1 VTEAVPPTSNAATHR
16 YPVAAMTA
24 IVLASLV
31 VLMDTTFIVLAL
43 PVIADDL
50 AVSGGAEWAVTA
62 FLMTAGVSQVAAGWA
77 ADRFGQRRVFLLAS
91 AGFGLFAIAL
101 AASPNLG
108 WLIVA
113 RCLQGA
119 CAGLMI
125 PMATSITFSMFPEG
139 RRATAVGLSGTVVM
153 LGPLLA
159 PLLSGWVL
167 GFATWRWLVLVDV
180 PFVLGVLGF
189 GWARLPDSHERARR
203 PFDGVGL
210 VLVAAGLGA
219 LLIAL
224 AEADGWP
231 VVLAVGIGA
240 AGVGLVIAFVLH
252 ARRSPH
258 SLIDLSIFAAPT
270 FGVVLGIVAAV
281 AVAQFARTVFVPLE
295 LQTLRGL
302 SPLATGLALVPAAIA
317 SAIAMP
323 VGGRW
328 TDRTGGRPP
337 VTFGLVLTVASA
349 VAFGLLRVDTPLAF
363 VVVLMVVNNVGIV
376 LCTMPVAVMGL
387 SAVAPRLVPQA
398 AALRSLTRQVS
409 GALGTAVLA
418 TIITAQVGELTFATA
433 SPAELDRAQQAYN
446 VGFLVSAGVA
456 AIGLV
461 LARMLPAGNSVRST
475 TQRDEEETWLTS

>member
-1 VTEAVPPTSNAATHR
+1 
-16 YPVAAMTA
+16 MTA

-50 AVSGGAEWAVTA
+50 GVGGGAEWAVTA

-77 ADRFGQRRVFLLAS
+77 AERIGQRRVFLTAS
-91 AGFGLFAIAL
+91 AGFGLFAVGMAI
-101 AASPNLG
+101 SPNLV
-108 WLIVA
+108 WLVVA
-113 RCLQGA
+113 RCLQGG

-125 PMATSITFSMFPEG
+125 PMATSITFGMFPEG

-167 GFATWRWLVLVDV
+167 DVATWRWLVLLDV
-180 PFVLGVLGF
+180 PLVIAVLAF
-189 GWARLPDSHERARR
+189 GWARLPADHEQAHR

-210 VLVAAGLGA
+210 ALIAAGLGA
-219 LLIAL
+219 LLVSF

-231 VVLAVGIGA
+231 LAVTLAIGIG
-240 AGVGLVIAFVLH
+240 GVGLLVLYVVH

-258 SLIDLSIFAAPT
+258 PVIDLTIFAVPA
-270 FGVVLGIVAAV
+270 FGVVMGIVAAV

-302 SPLATGLALVPAAIA
+302 SPFTTGLALLPAAVA

-337 VTFGLVLTVASA
+337 VTFGLVLTVISA
-349 VAFGLLRVDTPLAF
+349 VAFGLLQVDTPMAVIVGL
-363 VVVLMVVNNVGIV
+363 LVVNNVGIV
-376 LCTMPVAVMGL
+376 LTMMPVTVIGL
-387 SAVAPRLVPQA
+387 SAVASRLVPQA

-418 TIITAQVGELTFATA
+418 TIITAQVGELTFDAA
-433 SPAELDRAQQAYN
+433 SPEELDRAQQAYN
-446 VGFLVSAGVA
+446 VGFLVSAAIA

-461 LARMLPAGNSVRST
+461 LARMLPRGKSVRSSIR
-475 TQRDEEETWLTS
+475 QDEEETWLTS